1 MSESPEIDPSVFVAA
16 TAQIFGKVEIGTE
29 SSIWP
34 NVVIRA
40 EAQHVRIGCYT
51 NIQDFVMIHIG
62 FTNATEI
69 GDFCSITH
77 HATIHGCKI
86 GDDCL
91 VGINAVIMDGAEI
104 GRGSII
110 AGSTMIREDSVFAPG
125 AVIAG
130 VPAKQIAERD
140 SARANRK
147 NAWVY
152 HRNAQAFARGDY
164 RAWTGEDYESWLEEL
179 EKKLSTDS
187 DLIGIRSDATKE

>member
-16 TAQIFGKVEIGTE
+16 TAQIFGKVEIGLE

-62 FTNATEI
+62 FTNATEV

>member
-16 TAQIFGKVEIGTE
+16 TAQIFGKVEIGLE

>member
-16 TAQIFGKVEIGTE
+16 TAQIFGKVEIGLE

-40 EAQHVRIGCYT
+40 EAQHVRIGRYT

>member
-16 TAQIFGKVEIGTE
+16 TAQIFGKVEIGLE

-187 DLIGIRSDATKE
+187 DLIGIRLDATKE

>member
-16 TAQIFGKVEIGTE
+16 TAQIFGKVEIGPE

-110 AGSTMIREDSVFAPG
+110 AGSAMIREDSVFAPG

>member
-16 TAQIFGKVEIGTE
+16 PAQIFGKVEIGPE

-110 AGSTMIREDSVFAPG
+110 AGSAMIREDSVFAPG

>member
-16 TAQIFGKVEIGTE
+16 TAQIFGKVEIGPE

-110 AGSTMIREDSVFAPG
+110 AGSAMIREDSVFAPG

-187 DLIGIRSDATKE
+187 DLIGIRSDATKK

>member
-16 TAQIFGKVEIGTE
+16 TAQIFGKVEIGPE

>member
-16 TAQIFGKVEIGTE
+16 TAQIFGKVEIGPE

-187 DLIGIRSDATKE
+187 DLIGIRSDATKK

>member
-1 MSESPEIDPSVFVAA
+1 MSEEQTIDPSVFVSS
-16 TAQIFGKVEIGTE
+16 TAQIFGNVEVGAE

-40 EAQHVRIGCYT
+40 ECNHVRIGRYT

-62 FTNATEI
+62 FSHSTEI

-86 GDDCL
+86 DDDCL
-91 VGINAVIMDGAEI
+91 VGINAVVMDGAEI
-104 GRGSII
+104 GKGSII
-110 AGSTMIREDSVFAPG
+110 AGSAMIREDAIFPPG
-125 AVIAG
+125 SVIAG
-130 VPAKQIAERD
+130 VPAKQIGERD

-152 HRNAQAFARGDY
+152 HLNAESFKRGEH
-164 RAWTGEDYESWLEEL
+164 RAWDGPRYEKWLNEL
-179 EKKLSTDS
+179 EIKLES
-187 DLIGIRSDATKE
+187 DADLSGIRADTTEE

>member
-1 MSESPEIDPSVFVAA
+1 
-16 TAQIFGKVEIGTE
+16 
-29 SSIWP
+29 
-34 NVVIRA
+34 
-40 EAQHVRIGCYT
+40 
-51 NIQDFVMIHIG
+51 MIHIG

>member
-16 TAQIFGKVEIGTE
+16 TAQIFGKVEIGPE

-152 HRNAQAFARGDY
+152 HRNAQAFARSDY